1 CTRRAAPVNHL
12 VLKISQFVV
21 FRRRGAYNS
30 SEPFSPSQ
38 GVPAMLRR
46 FLPALA
52 ALTCLALAT
61 ARAADADD
69 LVPNPRYKGWADFKP
84 GATVT
89 HKEKTRF
96 PAGSPQNKY
105 YPEGVDERDVT
116 YKLVSV
122 SPDKVVVE
130 TVVLDYELLSQI
142 ETAPTRITYPAKV
155 KRAYVEGAREQLKVK
170 EGKEDIEVQG
180 KTYKCE
186 WYETTRTTSDGEVM
200 TRKRWIAAEVPGGI
214 VKEVTV
220 TKKGDQV
227 VDETTTT
234 VTEMKAGK

>member
-1 CTRRAAPVNHL
+1 
-12 VLKISQFVV
+12 
-21 FRRRGAYNS
+21 
-30 SEPFSPSQ
+30 
-38 GVPAMLRR
+38 MLRR

-89 HKEKTRF
+89 HKESTRF
-96 PAGSPQNKY
+96 PAGSPQGKY
-105 YPEGVDERDVT
+105 YPEGFDERDIT

-122 SPDKVVVE
+122 SPDRAVVE
-130 TVVLDYELLSQI
+130 TVVLDYELLSRV
-142 ETAPTRITYPAKV
+142 EAAPTRIIYPAKV
-155 KRAYVEGAREQLKVK
+155 KRANVEGARERLKVK
-170 EGKEDIEVQG
+170 EGKEDVEALG

-186 WYETTRTTSDGEVM
+186 WYETTRTTADGEVV
-200 TRKRWIAAEVPGGI
+200 TRKRWIAPEVPGGI

-227 VDETTTT
+227 IAETTTT
-234 VTEMKAGK
+234 VLKMKAGG

>member
-1 CTRRAAPVNHL
+1 
-12 VLKISQFVV
+12 
-21 FRRRGAYNS
+21 
-30 SEPFSPSQ
+30 
-38 GVPAMLRR
+38 MLRR

-61 ARAADADD
+61 ARAADTDD
-69 LVPNPRYKGWADFKP
+69 LVTNPRYKGWAEFKP

-96 PAGSPQNKY
+96 PAGSPEGKY
-105 YPEGVDERDVT
+105 YPEGVDERDIT
-116 YKLVSV
+116 YKLVSMT
-122 SPDKVVVE
+122 PDRAVVE
-130 TVVLDYELLSQI
+130 TVVLDYELLSRVQA
-142 ETAPTRITYPAKV
+142 APTRIIYPAKV
-155 KRAYVEGAREQLKVK
+155 KRAYVEEARERLNVK
-170 EGKEDIEVQG
+170 EGKEEVEVLG

-186 WYETTRTTSDGEVM
+186 WYETTRMTADGETR

-227 VDETTTT
+227 VAETTTT
-234 VTEMKAGK
+234 VLEMKAGE

>member
-1 CTRRAAPVNHL
+1 
-12 VLKISQFVV
+12 
-21 FRRRGAYNS
+21 
-30 SEPFSPSQ
+30 
-38 GVPAMLRR
+38 MLRR

-52 ALTCLALAT
+52 VLTCLALAT
-61 ARAADADD
+61 AWGADADD

-84 GATVT
+84 GATVI

-122 SPDKVVVE
+122 SPEKVVVE
-130 TVVLDYELLSQI
+130 TVVLDYELLSRI
-142 ETAPTRITYPAKV
+142 EAAPTKIIYPAKV
-155 KRAYVEGAREQLKVK
+155 KRAFVEGAREQFQVK
-170 EGKEDIEVQG
+170 EGKEDIEVLG
-180 KTYKCE
+180 KTYKNCE
-186 WYETTRTTSDGEVM
+186 WYETTRMTGDGEVLV
-200 TRKRWIAAEVPGGI
+200 RKRWIVPEVPGGI

-227 VDETTTT
+227 IAETTSI
-234 VTEMKAGK
+234 VSQK

>member
-1 CTRRAAPVNHL
+1 
-12 VLKISQFVV
+12 
-21 FRRRGAYNS
+21 
-30 SEPFSPSQ
+30 
-38 GVPAMLRR
+38 MLRR
-46 FLPALA
+46 FLTALA

-61 ARAADADD
+61 ARAADTDD
-69 LVPNPRYKGWADFKP
+69 LVTNPRYKGWADFKP

-96 PAGSPQNKY
+96 PAGSPQGKY

-122 SPDKVVVE
+122 SPDKAVIE
-130 TVVLDYELLSQI
+130 TVVLDYELLSRV
-142 ETAPTRITYPAKV
+142 EAAPTRITYPAKV
-155 KRAYVEGAREQLKVK
+155 KRAYVEEARERLNVK
-170 EGKEDIEVQG
+170 EGKEDVEALG

-186 WYETTRTTSDGEVM
+186 WYETTRMTADGETM

-227 VDETTTT
+227 VAETTTT
-234 VTEMKAGK
+234 VLQMKAGE

>member
-1 CTRRAAPVNHL
+1 
-12 VLKISQFVV
+12 
-21 FRRRGAYNS
+21 
-30 SEPFSPSQ
+30 
-38 GVPAMLRR
+38 MLRR

-69 LVPNPRYKGWADFKP
+69 LVTNPRYKGWAEFKP
-84 GATVT
+84 GATLT

-96 PAGSPQNKY
+96 PAGSPQGKY

-116 YKLVSV
+116 YKLIAVT
-122 SPDKVVVE
+122 PEKVVVE
-130 TVVLDYELLSQI
+130 TVVLDYELLSQV
-142 ETAPTRITYPAKV
+142 EAAPTRIIYPAKV
-155 KRAYVEGAREQLKVK
+155 KREYVEEARERLKVK
-170 EGKEDIEVQG
+170 EGKEDVEVLG

-186 WYETTRTTSDGEVM
+186 WYETTRTTGDGEVV

-214 VKEVTV
+214 LKEVTV

-227 VDETTTT
+227 IAETTTT
-234 VTEMKAGK
+234 ALEMKSGK

>member
-1 CTRRAAPVNHL
+1 
-12 VLKISQFVV
+12 
-21 FRRRGAYNS
+21 
-30 SEPFSPSQ
+30 
-38 GVPAMLRR
+38 MLRR

-52 ALTCLALAT
+52 VLTCLALAT
-61 ARAADADD
+61 AWGADADD

-130 TVVLDYELLSQI
+130 TVVLDYELLSRI
-142 ETAPTRITYPAKV
+142 EAAPTKITYPAKV
-155 KRAYVEGAREQLKVK
+155 KRAHVEGAREQFQVK
-170 EGKEDIEVQG
+170 EGKEDIEVLG
-180 KTYKCE
+180 KTYKSCE
-186 WYETTRTTSDGEVM
+186 WYETTRMTGDGEVV

-214 VKEVTV
+214 LKEVTV

-227 VDETTTT
+227 IAETTSI
-234 VTEMKAGK
+234 VSQK

>member
-1 CTRRAAPVNHL
+1 
-12 VLKISQFVV
+12 
-21 FRRRGAYNS
+21 
-30 SEPFSPSQ
+30 
-38 GVPAMLRR
+38 MLRK

-61 ARAADADD
+61 ARGADTDD
-69 LVPNPRYKGWADFKP
+69 LVTNPRYKGWADFKP

-96 PAGSPQNKY
+96 PAGSPQGKY

-130 TVVLDYELLSQI
+130 TVVLDYELLSQV
-142 ETAPTRITYPAKV
+142 EAAPTRIIYPAKV
-155 KRAYVEGAREQLKVK
+155 KRANVEGARERLKVK
-170 EGKEDIEVQG
+170 EGKEDVEALG

-186 WYETTRTTSDGEVM
+186 WYETTRTTADGEVV
-200 TRKRWIAAEVPGGI
+200 TRRRWIAAEVPGGI
-214 VKEVTV
+214 VKELTV

-227 VDETTTT
+227 IAETTTT
-234 VTEMKAGK
+234 TLQLKAGE

>member
-1 CTRRAAPVNHL
+1 
-12 VLKISQFVV
+12 
-21 FRRRGAYNS
+21 
-30 SEPFSPSQ
+30 
-38 GVPAMLRR
+38 MLRR

-52 ALTCLALAT
+52 ALTCLALTT
-61 ARAADADD
+61 ARAGDADD
-69 LVPNPRYKGWADFKP
+69 LVTNPRYKGWAEFKP
-84 GATVT
+84 GATLT

-96 PAGSPQNKY
+96 PAGSPQGKY

-142 ETAPTRITYPAKV
+142 EAAPTRIIYPAKV
-155 KRAYVEGAREQLKVK
+155 KRTNVEGARERLKVK
-170 EGKEDIEVQG
+170 EGKEDVEALG

-186 WYETTRTTSDGEVM
+186 WYETTRTTADGEVV

-227 VDETTTT
+227 IAETTTT
-234 VTEMKAGK
+234 VLKMKAGG